1 MSPLTENIWPQIRL
15 LPSALLLN
23 SSAKIRLGLKAYKIS
38 QERHLLLQ
46 WLYWW
51 PVLFI
56 LELLLFPVLPAELS
70 RDRGTCISLS
80 SERRCKNILG
90 SQSARARAEQWGGLE
105 AQGRGGDVFSQ
116 GTTALLRL
124 ALHFPKICMA
134 KPSHHLHPADGRC

>member
-23 SSAKIRLGLKAYKIS
+23 SSAKVRLGLKVYKIS
-38 QERHLLLQ
+38 PESHLLLQ

-56 LELLLFPVLPAELS
+56 LELLLFPALPVELS
-70 RDRGTCISLS
+70 LDRGTCISLP

-90 SQSARARAEQWGGLE
+90 SRSARARAEQWGGLE
-105 AQGRGGDVFSQ
+105 PREEVEMVFHEEQLPCS
-116 GTTALLRL
+116 
-124 ALHFPKICMA
+124 
-134 KPSHHLHPADGRC
+134 D